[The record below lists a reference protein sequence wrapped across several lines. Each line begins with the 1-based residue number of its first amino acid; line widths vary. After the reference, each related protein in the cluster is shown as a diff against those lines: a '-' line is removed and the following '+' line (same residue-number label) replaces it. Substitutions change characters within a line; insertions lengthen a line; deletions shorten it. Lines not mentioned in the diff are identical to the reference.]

1 MATQSYMTREREA
14 SVLKRLGARVELRT
28 FGLPLLAAVVAVTI
42 FLTTSSLRSEQNPPP
57 PKTGE
62 AVANAAPNQVAALA
76 APKPK
81 AETKKTN
88 LQKTQDDAAELSAL
102 ADKLR
107 DELNK
112 MNANVFS
119 LDVLQ
124 KTEEVEKLA
133 KKIKGEANNKM

>member
-1 MATQSYMTREREA
+1 MQ
-14 SVLKRLGARVELRT
+14 VRT
-28 FGLPLLAAVVAVTI
+28 FGLRLLAAVVTVII
-42 FLTTSSLRSEQNPPP
+42 FLTTSSLRSEQHSPA

-62 AVANAAPNQVAALA
+62 VVANSGPNPAAAPAASD
-76 APKPK
+76 PK
-81 AETKKTN
+81 ADTKKTS

-112 MNANVFS
+112 MNSNVFA

-133 KKIKGEANNKM
+133 RKIKGEANKM

>member
-1 MATQSYMTREREA
+1 MAAKSNITREREA
-14 SVLKRLGARVELRT
+14 SVLKRFGVRVQLRT
-28 FGLPLLAAVVAVTI
+28 FGLPLLVAAVALII
-42 FLTTSSLRSEQNPPP
+42 FLTTSSLRSEQNPPA

-62 AVANAAPNQVAALA
+62 ALANSAPNPAAAPAAA
-76 APKPK
+76 KPK
-81 AETKKTN
+81 AEAKKTN

-133 KKIKGEANNKM
+133 RKIKVESNKM